1 MASKRVAFFYQ
12 TFTQQDNCLDELDKR
27 VTDLYIS
34 SVHFG
39 SDPVT
44 KKPYIHLNDH
54 PPAYFKQFFLDLDR
68 IRSGCR
74 VHIMIGGA
82 GGGLAPLV
90 LKPSIY
96 LPMLE
101 SFLRYQTRITGINID
116 VEEPGITTS
125 QVQLLVR
132 QLHQSFQGYEL
143 SLSPIASPAS
153 FLEAGSF
160 SIATFAQTPE
170 AKWVR
175 TYLVQ
180 MYSDFSN
187 EALEA
192 FVDAKLDYSDI
203 LVGTISDQFRYRM
216 GDLGKAYSN
225 MLRAHPN
232 LGGAFDWEMY
242 DAPVDWTD
250 TIYACNNG
258 RVSEEGDA
266 VDTEWGMLNLCPIL

>member
-1 MASKRVAFFYQ
+1 MSNKRVAFFYQ

-39 SDPVT
+39 SGPIT

-54 PPAYFKQFFLDLDR
+54 PPAYFKEFFLDLDKV
-68 IRSGCR
+68 RSGCR

-116 VEEPGITTS
+116 VEEAGISTE
-125 QVQLLVR
+125 QVQQTLR
-132 QLHQSFQGYEL
+132 HLHQSFPGYEL

-153 FLEAGSF
+153 FLHSGSF
-160 SIATFAQTPE
+160 SIRDFVRAPE
-170 AKWVR
+170 AQLVR

-192 FVDAKLDYSDI
+192 FVDAQLKYSDI

-216 GDLGKAYSN
+216 GDLAKAYSH
-225 MLRAHPN
+225 MLHAHPD

-242 DAPVDWTD
+242 DSPVDWTD

-258 RVSEEGDA
+258 GVSGEGE
-266 VDTEWGMLNLCPIL
+266 VNTEWGMLNLCPIL